1 MSTCAICG
9 SENPAG
15 KKFCGECGAAL
26 GSRCRHCGAD
36 NGAGKKFC
44 GDCGTALVATGDPP
58 QTGSASGSP
67 EASGAAA
74 TPEGERRQL
83 TVIFCDLVGS
93 TPLSQQLDAEEWR
106 DLIAQYQQAAAG
118 AVARFGGHVAKN
130 LGDGLLIYFGWPT
143 AREDDPERAVRA
155 GLAIV
160 DAMVPLNATLAA
172 NDGTRLAVRIGMHTG
187 PVVIADGGEVFGE
200 TANVAA
206 RVQGAAEPD
215 TVVITAATQRLVGG
229 LFVVEDRGPQMLK
242 GVREPVTLYRVVQP
256 SGVRSRLD
264 VAAGHLTRFV
274 GREVELTTLVDR
286 WERAQDGEGQ
296 NVVVL
301 GEAGVGK
308 SRLVYQLHEH
318 LAAVPHTWLECGAT
332 PYTEGT
338 PFHPINAR
346 ATQGLAFAP
355 EDTATEKLGKLEVGL
370 GALASAETVALLADF
385 LGLPPPTR
393 LQLSPELQRRK
404 TIDLLVQWNLS
415 LSAVQPLVV
424 FVEDLHWCDVST
436 LELLGHVIAQS
447 PTARPPT
454 RPPEASG
461 VREASGRRRAR
472 VLLLATARPEFTPPW
487 PARSNL
493 TTVQLARLTKRQA
506 RDMVT
511 ALVEGGAPA
520 PRGGGG
526 GGDGAPPSM
535 SDDVID
541 ALVARADG
549 VPLYVEELTKAM
561 MEPGAVHAVARG
573 VEAIPASLADSLM
586 ARLDRL
592 STAKEVAQ
600 RAAVLGR
607 EFGYPLLAAMVG
619 MDEAAL
625 RHGLVR
631 LVDAEILFARGEPP
645 AATYTFK
652 HALIQ
657 ETAYQSLLKR
667 TRQQLH
673 ARVAQVLEERF
684 SERVASEP
692 EVIARHYDQAGLAAP
707 ASAHYQRA
715 GERATQQ
722 SANEEAIGHLRRA
735 LALVGTLP
743 ETRERHQR
751 ELGLQMAIGGPLGA
765 ARGWSHPE
773 CERTYVRAR
782 ELASQIGESPELSRV
797 LAGMAAAYLNKG
809 DLATGAEVA
818 TEALAAAERTRDA
831 FDLLLAH
838 FYAGQALVFQ
848 GHFSRALQHVEHS
861 IKLYNPSAH
870 GSLAYTVGAD
880 YGVAALGPA
889 AWCHFYLGHPDRALA
904 VTEEAVALAK
914 RVEHPLSLAEALFQA
929 GFVHFER
936 GELDRTRERTG
947 ELAGLAEQLGFPFYL
962 GLGRFLRGR
971 ARVESGEAEAGIA
984 EMQQA
989 MVELAGLGHGLGAP
1003 QGLFQLAECLRKVG
1017 RPDDALGAL
1026 GLGIAQAE
1034 QQGQHFYDAELHRLR
1049 AEILLDT
1056 DGNAVEE
1063 AEALFGQSLE
1073 IARRQ
1078 EAKSLELRAAT
1089 SLARLWQRQGKR
1101 DAARALLAPLYAWF
1115 TEGFDTRDLVDARA
1129 LLEDLG

>member
-1 MSTCAICG
+1 MRCPSCDHDNRTDRRFCTECG
-9 SENPAG
+9 ATLSIACPSCGVPVEVG
-15 KKFCGECGAAL
+15 EKFCGGCGARLPIEAP
-26 GSRCRHCGAD
+26 AI
-36 NGAGKKFC
+36 A
-44 GDCGTALVATGDPP
+44 VATPAREP
-58 QTGSASGSP
+58 V
-67 EASGAAA
+67 AALPA
-74 TPEGERRQL
+74 GERRQL
-83 TVIFCDLVGS
+83 TVLFCDLVGS

-118 AVARFGGHVAKN
+118 AVVRFGGHVAKN

-160 DAMVPLNATLAA
+160 AAMVPLNATLAA
-172 NDGTRLAVRIGMHTG
+172 GDGTRLAVRIGLHTG

-206 RVQGAAEPD
+206 RVQGAADPD
-215 TVVITAATQRLVGG
+215 TVVISAATQRLVAGM
-229 LFVVEDRGPQMLK
+229 FVVEDRGPQRLK

-264 VAAGHLTRFV
+264 VAAGRLTRFV
-274 GREVELTTLVDR
+274 GRDMELGTLVDR

-338 PFHPINAR
+338 PFHPIIALV
-346 ATQGLAFAP
+346 AQGLAFAP
-355 EDTATEKLGKLEVGL
+355 EDTAAERLGKLDTGL
-370 GALASAETVALLADF
+370 RALASTETVALLADF

-404 TIDLLVQWNLS
+404 TIDLVVQWTLS
-415 LSAVQPLVV
+415 LSAAQPLVV

-436 LELLGHVIAQS
+436 LELLGHLIAQS
-447 PTARPPT
+447 PT
-454 RPPEASG
+454 
-461 VREASGRRRAR
+461 AR

-511 ALVEGGAPA
+511 ALGGPDLPA
-520 PRGGGG
+520 
-526 GGDGAPPSM
+526 ATL
-535 SDDVID
+535 D
-541 ALVARADG
+541 ALVTRADG
-549 VPLYVEELTKAM
+549 VPLYVEELTKALA
-561 MEPGAVHAVARG
+561 EPGAARG

-592 STAKEVAQ
+592 STSKEVAQ

-607 EFGYPLLAAMVG
+607 EFGYPLLAATAG

-625 RHGLVR
+625 RHGLAR

-667 TRQQLH
+667 TRHQLH
-673 ARVAQVLEERF
+673 ARVTQMLEEHF
-684 SERVASEP
+684 PERVASEP
-692 EVIARHYDQAGLAAP
+692 EVIARHYDQAGLVAQ

-715 GERATQQ
+715 GERATQR

-735 LALVGTLP
+735 LDLVGTLP
-743 ETRERHQR
+743 ETRERDQM
-751 ELGLQMAIGGPLGA
+751 ELGLQMAIGAPLAA

-773 CERTYVRAR
+773 YERTFARAR
-782 ELASQIGESPELSRV
+782 ELVSQIGESPELPRV
-797 LAGMAAAYLNKG
+797 LVGMSAAHFNKG
-809 DLATGAEVA
+809 ELATAVEVA
-818 TEALAAAERTRDA
+818 QEALAAAKRWGEA
-831 FDLLLAH
+831 FDLLFAH
-838 FYAGQALVFQ
+838 YRVGQSLVYQ
-848 GHFSRALQHVEHS
+848 GRFSRALPHFEQ
-861 IKLYNPSAH
+861 IINLYNPSEHA
-870 GSLAYTVGAD
+870 SFAYTAGSD
-880 YGVAALGPA
+880 SGVSGRALA
-889 AWCHFYLGHPDRALA
+889 SWCHVYLGHPARALA
-904 VTEEAVALAK
+904 LSEAAVALAK
-914 RVEHPLSLAEALFQA
+914 RVDHPLSLAHALWHAAVVDWQ
-929 GFVHFER
+929 R
-936 GELDRTRERTG
+936 GDRDRGRERTG
-947 ELAGLAEQLGFPFYL
+947 ELVGLCGRLGFPLYL
-962 GLGRFLRGR
+962 GLGRFLRSV
-971 ARVESGEAEAGIA
+971 ARVESGEGEAGLA

-989 MVELAGLGHGLGAP
+989 LGELAGIGAGIGAP
-1003 QGLFQLAECLRKVG
+1003 QGLFWLAASLRKVG
-1017 RPDDALGAL
+1017 RHDNALGAL

-1049 AEILLDT
+1049 AEILLDM

-1063 AEALFGQSLE
+1063 AEALFNQSLE

-1078 EAKSLELRAAT
+1078 EAKLFELRAAT
-1089 SLARLWQRQGKR
+1089 SLARLWQRQDKR
-1101 DAARALLAPLYAWF
+1101 DAARALLGPLYAWF
-1115 TEGFDTRDLVDARA
+1115 TEGFATRDLIDAKA
-1129 LLEDLG
+1129 LLHDLA

>member
-1 MSTCAICG
+1 VALATRCPRCG
-9 SENPAG
+9 AENPAG
-15 KKFCGECGAAL
+15 KKFCGECGASLSELTAQPL
-26 GSRCRHCGAD
+26 ARAPAAPPDLAPAAPSLAD
-36 NGAGKKFC
+36 
-44 GDCGTALVATGDPP
+44 V
-58 QTGSASGSP
+58 
-67 EASGAAA
+67 
-74 TPEGERRQL
+74 GERRQL
-83 TVIFCDLVGS
+83 TVLFCDLVGS

-106 DLIAQYQQAAAG
+106 DVIAQYQQAAAG
-118 AVARFGGHVAKN
+118 AVGRFGGHVAKN

-155 GLAIV
+155 GAAIV

-172 NDGTRLAVRIGMHTG
+172 GGGTRLAVRIGMHTG

-264 VAAGHLTRFV
+264 VAAGRLTRFV
-274 GREVELTTLVDR
+274 GRDMELGTLVDR

-338 PFHPINAR
+338 PFHPVIALVAR
-346 ATQGLAFAP
+346 GLAFAP
-355 EDTATEKLGKLEVGL
+355 EDTATEKLGKVEVGL
-370 GALASAETVALLADF
+370 RTLASAESVALLADF

-393 LQLSPELQRRK
+393 LQMSPELQRRK
-404 TIDLLVQWNLS
+404 TIDLLAQWNLAMS
-415 LSAVQPLVV
+415 EVQPLVV
-424 FVEDLHWCDVST
+424 FVEDLHWCDAST
-436 LELLGHVIAQS
+436 LELLGHLIAQNA
-447 PTARPPT
+447 T
-454 RPPEASG
+454 
-461 VREASGRRRAR
+461 AR

-493 TTVQLARLTKRQA
+493 TTVQLGRLTERQA
-506 RDMVT
+506 RDMIA
-511 ALVEGGAPA
+511 ALAGTDLPA
-520 PRGGGG
+520 ATL
-526 GGDGAPPSM
+526 DT
-535 SDDVID
+535 
-541 ALVARADG
+541 LVARADG
-549 VPLYVEELTKAM
+549 VPLYVEELTKAVT
-561 MEPGAVHAVARG
+561 EPSAARG
-573 VEAIPASLADSLM
+573 VEAIPATLADSLM
-586 ARLDRL
+586 GRLDRL
-592 STAKEVAQ
+592 SAAKEVAQ

-607 EFGYPLLAAMVG
+607 EFGYPLLAAIVG

-625 RHGLVR
+625 RHGLGC
-631 LVDAEILFARGEPP
+631 LVDAEILYARGDPP

-684 SERVASEP
+684 PERVAAEP
-692 EVIARHYDQAGLAAP
+692 EVVARHYDQAGLAAP
-707 ASAHYQRA
+707 AITHYQRA
-715 GERATQQ
+715 GERATQR

-735 LALVGTLP
+735 LALVATLP
-743 ETRERHQR
+743 ETRERSR
-751 ELGLQMAIGGPLGA
+751 IELGLQMAIGAPLSA

-773 CERTYVRAR
+773 YERTYTRAR
-782 ELASQIGESPELSRV
+782 ELASQIGESPELPRV
-797 LAGMAAAYLNKG
+797 LLGMALAYLLKG
-809 DLATGAEVA
+809 DLTTAAEVA
-818 TEALAAAERTRDA
+818 QEALAAAERTGEA
-831 FDLLLAH
+831 FELLSAH
-838 FYAGQALVFQ
+838 YQVGAPLFYQ
-848 GHFSRALQHVEHS
+848 GHFSRALHHVEQS
-861 IKLYNPSAH
+861 IKLYDPNAH
-870 GSLAYTVGAD
+870 GSLAYTVGLD
-880 YGVAALGPA
+880 RGVFAHGFAAQ
-889 AWCHFYLGHPDRALA
+889 CHMHLGHPDRALA
-904 VTEEAVALAK
+904 LSEEAVALAR
-914 RVEHPLSLAEALFQA
+914 RVEHPLSLAHALFFA
-929 GFVHFER
+929 GVVHLLR
-936 GELDRTRERTG
+936 GDLDRTRKHAE
-947 ELAGLAEQLGFPFYL
+947 ELIALSEHLGFPLYL
-962 GLGRFLRGR
+962 WMGRFSRGM
-971 ARVESGEAEAGIA
+971 ARVESGQSEAGLA

-989 MVELAGLGHGLGAP
+989 LVELAQIASGIGAP
-1003 QGLFQLAECLRKVG
+1003 AFLVVLAEGLRQVG
-1017 RPDDALGAL
+1017 RHDDALGAL
-1026 GLGIAQAE
+1026 ALGVARAE
-1034 QQGQHFYDAELHRLR
+1034 QQGQHHYDAELHRLR

-1063 AEALFGQSLE
+1063 AEALFGTSLE

-1078 EAKSLELRAAT
+1078 EAKTFELRAAT

-1101 DAARALLAPLYAWF
+1101 DAGRALLAPLYAWF
-1115 TEGFDTRDLVDARA
+1115 TEGFATRDLKAAKA
-1129 LLEDLG
+1129 LLDEIGR